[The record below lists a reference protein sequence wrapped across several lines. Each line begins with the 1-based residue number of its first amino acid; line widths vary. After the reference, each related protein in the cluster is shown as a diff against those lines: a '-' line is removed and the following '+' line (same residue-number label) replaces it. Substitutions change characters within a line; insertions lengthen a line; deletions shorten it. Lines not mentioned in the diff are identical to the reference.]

1 MSGSFKA
8 AIPIFQG
15 RVSPVFDWCG
25 NLLLVEI
32 RSGQEVQRQEVEVAS
47 TDPVL
52 KTNRLVELGANL
64 LVCGGISELLLS
76 LIESRDIRVIPWVA
90 GGIDDVLAALVLGN
104 LPHPRFMMPG
114 CAGQRG
120 RHRVRRGFGG
130 RGRKHGRR

>member
-90 GGIDDVLAALVLGN
+90 GGIDDVLAALVSGN

-114 CAGQRG
+114 YAGQRG